1 MNKSVMLTNLICAVE
16 VILRKCKKE
25 HLMML
30 YNIPAFEGTKD
41 FMIAVAR
48 SRGRIKKGGV
58 PDLVGT
64 ARSIIRDWNAGRIA
78 YYTMPPAV
86 PISSTGKGAAGSA
99 ASQVMTTNTDVGSAS
114 IATAL
119 APEFDLEGLFKEA
132 DTIALEG
139 SKTSKESNFVRM
151 NESMATEDTAIES
164 GDAFDYKLMG
174 EKDEDIELDGP
185 EDVPDDMAAI
195 VSAKSKGKKRKS
207 DVHEST
213 IISAAPSMKPK
224 RVNFEDGTVPGGGKV
239 GTSTAK
245 TFADNPDEAPIQ
257 LNKDIKKQVK
267 KAKKNQRK
275 EVRNNEREEN
285 ELSNAFGS
293 VGLKT
298 GGDQSAESE
307 TLDNGGPKPYD
318 FSAFFGSR

>member
-1 MNKSVMLTNLICAVE
+1 
-16 VILRKCKKE
+16 
-25 HLMML
+25 MML
-30 YNIPAFEGTKD
+30 YNIPAFDGSKD

-64 ARSIIRDWNAGRIA
+64 ARSIIRDWNAGRIP
-78 YYTMPPAV
+78 YYTLPPAV
-86 PISSTGKGAAGSA
+86 PLSSTVKGVGGQAAA
-99 ASQVMTTNTDVGSAS
+99 TNVMTTSTDVGSAS

-119 APEFDLEGLFKEA
+119 APEFDLDGLFKEA
-132 DTIALEG
+132 DSVALEG
-139 SKTSKESNFVRM
+139 AKTSKDSSFVRM
-151 NESMATEDTAIES
+151 NESMATEDAAVES
-164 GDAFDYKLMG
+164 GDAFAYKLIG
-174 EKDEDIELDGP
+174 EKDEDIELDDT
-185 EDVPDDMAAI
+185 EDVPSNMGAI
-195 VSAKSKGKKRKS
+195 VSAKAKGKKRKS
-207 DVHEST
+207 DVHEPTMITS
-213 IISAAPSMKPK
+213 APSVKPK

-257 LNKDIKKQVK
+257 LNKDIKKSIK
-267 KAKKNQRK
+267 KAKKNARK

-293 VGLKT
+293 VALRTEKVGEDEVLE
-298 GGDQSAESE
+298 DAA
-307 TLDNGGPKPYD
+307 PKPYD